1 MTSTRASGTLA
12 NKCEVTNESN
22 GGGHDERDIDD
33 AGVGGRVGVTD
44 DETAAT
50 VVVVRMITSL
60 AMAVTDDGARGN
72 R

>member
-1 MTSTRASGTLA
+1 MKATVVAMMSGTSMMLA
-12 NKCEVTNESN
+12 LVA
-22 GGGHDERDIDD
+22 GGMS
-33 AGVGGRVGVTD
+33 VGVRD